1 MRDLAIG
8 LLIRG
13 HTPIVYSTRLG
24 EVAEEIRAATVP
36 VIDDLD
42 AMALPPDV
50 IHGQHHLN
58 TMTALLHFP
67 GVPAVY
73 FCHGWIPWEEQP
85 PRFTRILR
93 YVAVDNTCRDR
104 LVFERG
110 IPEDRARV
118 LLNFVDL
125 ERFKPRG
132 PLPLQPQRA
141 LVLSNNV
148 TEQNSLAT
156 IRQACEREGIR
167 LDVFGKSAG
176 NPCAEPEAVLGKY
189 DIVFAKG
196 RAALEALAVGAAAIL
211 CDTKGVGP
219 MVTTGNLDRLRPLN
233 FGIRALR
240 NPVSADFLSRE
251 IGRYDSADAARVSQ
265 RVRAI
270 SGREPMLDELVALY
284 HEVIEEFDSAFDNEA
299 MIEEGRA
306 AAAYLRELSA
316 GLAAREAYLDQI
328 INSRS
333 VRVLNR
339 YGMLKRN
346 FVTPVYNRI
355 GNLMRLRLRNKISE
369 PDSSFPIE

>member
-1 MRDLAIG
+1 M
-8 LLIRG
+8 
-13 HTPIVYSTRLG
+13 
-24 EVAEEIRAATVP
+24 
-36 VIDDLD
+36 
-42 AMALPPDV
+42 
-50 IHGQHHLN
+50 
-58 TMTALLHFP
+58 
-67 GVPAVY
+67 
-73 FCHGWIPWEEQP
+73 
-85 PRFTRILR
+85 
-93 YVAVDNTCRDR
+93 
-104 LVFERG
+104 
-110 IPEDRARV
+110 
-118 LLNFVDL
+118 
-125 ERFKPRG
+125 
-132 PLPLQPQRA
+132 
-141 LVLSNNV
+141 
-148 TEQNSLAT
+148 
-156 IRQACEREGIR
+156 
-167 LDVFGKSAG
+167 
-176 NPCAEPEAVLGKY
+176 
-189 DIVFAKG
+189 
-196 RAALEALAVGAAAIL
+196 
-211 CDTKGVGP
+211 
-219 MVTTGNLDRLRPLN
+219 
-233 FGIRALR
+233 R